1 METEKFLPLTLRVQ
15 GTDEKETS
23 IAVFEACRIIATIL
37 ESWKSSRLRPEWYE
51 ATIWNENYKF
61 GIKREWNQWE
71 CGQSSRKYWK
81 SRQWSGK
88 TRGIKS

>member
-37 ESWKSSRLRPEWYE
+37 ES
-51 ATIWNENYKF
+51 
-61 GIKREWNQWE
+61 
-71 CGQSSRKYWK
+71 
-81 SRQWSGK
+81 
-88 TRGIKS
+88 